1 MFREAKSSFCHLQ
14 NWNRN
19 CRIATQL
26 TKDRTK
32 HVKSS
37 KFYNLFDVLKLTT
50 FQSNRNYLEELW
62 RAFWFFKSTWGRHF
76 KRGST
81 LCLPNEQNNIFK
93 QFPRGQEKNLYLK
106 MIDTLQ
112 KHSTFWEHFW
122 LSNSKISYFYG
133 QNQNYWE
140 KTWEILI
147 DQVAL
152 YIVDHI
158 ACVVCCAKS
167 NHCFVTFKT
176 GTGTAE

>member
-1 MFREAKSSFCHLQ
+1 MTFQLKNQVFFWSKSKLLRRNLRDFDSSSSAIDDHSDCGECFIEAKSSFCHLQ

-32 HVKSS
+32 HVKNS
-37 KFYNLFDVLKLTT
+37 KFYNLFDALKLTT

-76 KRGST
+76 NRGST
-81 LCLPNEQNNIFK
+81 LCLPNERNNIFK

-112 KHSTFWEHFW
+112 KHGTF
-122 LSNSKISYFYG
+122 
-133 QNQNYWE
+133 
-140 KTWEILI
+140 
-147 DQVAL
+147 
-152 YIVDHI
+152 
-158 ACVVCCAKS
+158 
-167 NHCFVTFKT
+167 
-176 GTGTAE
+176 